1 MIIKTDP
8 NIFEGGV
15 FSFTT
20 MSLAPEITGQ
30 PVNQVRGPANGK
42 PDAVL
47 SVEAVNATN
56 YQWYKDDAL
65 LAGKTE
71 PTLTIAGVQLSDE
84 GQYYCI
90 VSNVDSPDEIKS
102 NTVWVEYARLTSQWA
117 FENDYE
123 GFGRRP

>member
-1 MIIKTDP
+1 MTVYFDPNQVKVAAGDPSVKVASNQAATSFDPLGAADLAYLTKYFWRVDVVGKYDYKTDP

-30 PVNQVRGPANGK
+30 PVHQVRGPANGK

-65 LAGKTE
+65 LPEKR
-71 PTLTIAGVQLSDE
+71 
-84 GQYYCI
+84 
-90 VSNVDSPDEIKS
+90 N
-102 NTVWVEYARLTSQWA
+102 RL
-117 FENDYE
+117 
-123 GFGRRP
+123 